1 MQLDET
7 REALNKF
14 AKYVVQQSRS
24 NLTKSDKNVSKE
36 LYNSLGYD
44 LNVSK
49 NSFQLEFLMEDYGI
63 FQDKGVKGKDPSKV
77 SPNAKITGQQAPNSP
92 YKFGSGNYSGQ
103 WSRFVGKLEIWAKKK
118 NVRLR
123 DEKGRFKKGNYKT
136 IAQIIAGNIYNR
148 GIRPSMFFTKPFEKA
163 FKGLNEEL
171 IKAYALDVEK
181 FMATT
186 IKDNLKK

>member
-24 NLTKSDKNVSKE
+24 NLTKSGKNVSKE

-49 NSFQLEFLMEDYGI
+49 NSFSLSILMEDYGM

-77 SPNAKITGQQAPNSP
+77 SKNAKIKGQQAPNSP

-103 WSRFVGKLEIWAKKK
+103 WSKFVGKLEVWAKKK
-118 NVRLR
+118 NIRLR
-123 DEKGRFKKGNYKT
+123 DEKGRFKRGNYKT
-136 IAQIIAGNIYNR
+136 IAQVIAGNIYNR
-148 GIRPSMFFTKPFEKA
+148 GIKPSMFFTTPFQKA
-163 FKGLNEEL
+163 FKDLPEEL
-171 IKAYALDVEK
+171 ILSFGLDLER
-181 FMATT
+181 FIDFT

>member
-14 AKYVVQQSRS
+14 AKYVIQQSRS

-49 NSFQLEFLMEDYGI
+49 NSFSLSLLMEDYGM
-63 FQDKGVKGKDPSKV
+63 FQDKGVKGKTS
-77 SPNAKITGQQAPNSP
+77 SAKAPNSP
-92 YKFGSGNYSGQ
+92 FQFGSGTGKKGGLTNSIDK
-103 WSRFVGKLEIWAKKK
+103 WVRRRRFQF
-118 NVRLR
+118 R
-123 DEKGRFKKGNYKT
+123 DKKGRFMSYQST
-136 IAQIIAGNIYNR
+136 AFLITRSIYNK
-148 GIRPSMFFTKPFEKA
+148 GIKPSMFFTKPFEKA